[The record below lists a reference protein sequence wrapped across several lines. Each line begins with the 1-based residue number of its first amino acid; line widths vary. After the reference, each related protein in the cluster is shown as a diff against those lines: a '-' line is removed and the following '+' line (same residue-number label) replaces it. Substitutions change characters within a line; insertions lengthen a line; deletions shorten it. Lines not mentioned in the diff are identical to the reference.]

1 MKFLISKIIFF
12 FLLFNISQANENIRF
27 ININYI
33 VNNADAGKV
42 LNKLIE
48 KKNEKFTNEL
58 NKIGKSLE
66 EKKNKIISQKNILK
80 KEEFEKLI
88 KEYDVEVKIFNEKR
102 KKKTNELS
110 NFTAKSKKKILDLLN
125 PLIKNYLQKES
136 IQILLQKEKIIF
148 GDEKLDITK
157 EILATFNSKYK
168 SIKFE

>member
-12 FLLFNISQANENIRF
+12 FLIVSISQANENIKF

-33 VNNADAGKV
+33 IKNSDAGKV
-42 LNKLIE
+42 LNNLIE
-48 KKNEKFTNEL
+48 KKNKRFSNEL
-58 NKIGKSLE
+58 NNIGKSLE
-66 EKKNKIISQKNILK
+66 DKKKKIISQKNILK
-80 KEEFEKLI
+80 KEEFEKLV
-88 KEYDVEVKIFNEKR
+88 KEYDLEVKNFNEKR

-110 NFTAKSKKKILDLLN
+110 NFNANSKKKMLDLLN
-125 PLIKNYLQKES
+125 PLIKDYLQKES

-157 EILATFNSKYK
+157 EILASFNSKHK